1 MGAVWRVGRGDDH
14 PAASEV
20 VAQSGA
26 VARIGL
32 GCASAWGQSW
42 FPERDAIAIVHQA
55 LDLGVRVFDTGPSYS
70 GGYAEPRLGRAL
82 RGRDLDGMLI
92 STKVGTHVVRFGR
105 LVHDLSPEAV
115 VRSVAASRR
124 NLDMDRIP
132 LLYLHGP
139 GIHEFE
145 PRLFDALEG
154 LRERGW
160 VSRFGVN
167 SYDPPVVQHA
177 LRFPTFTTFMVDYNL
192 LRVGREPLLE
202 ALHGAGRQVVSGS
215 ALANHLYAA
224 KYTIPSKPQDLW
236 YLLRLLKNYR
246 RDWGLARQLRDLRD
260 VPEWTPA
267 QLALAFVLAN
277 PAVDVAM
284 FGTTRM
290 EHLEENLSVVRREL
304 PPAVMK
310 RLRAMANAVGAI
322 AEG

>member
-1 MGAVWRVGRGDDH
+1 MAR
-14 PAASEV
+14 SE
-20 VAQSGA
+20 A
-26 VARIGL
+26 VARVGL
-32 GCASAWGQSW
+32 GCASGWGQPW
-42 FPERDAIAIVHQA
+42 FPERDAIAIVHKA
-55 LDLGVRVFDTGPSYS
+55 LDFGVRVFDTGSSYS
-70 GGYAEPRLGRAL
+70 GGHAEPRLGRAL
-82 RGRDLDGMLI
+82 RGRDLDGLLI
-92 STKVGTHVVRFGR
+92 STKVGTHVGRFGR

-139 GIHEFE
+139 GVHELE
-145 PRLFDALEG
+145 PRLVDSLED

-167 SYDPPVVQHA
+167 SYDPPVVQQA
-177 LRFPTFTTFMVDYNL
+177 LQFPIFSTFMLDYNL
-192 LRVGREPLLE
+192 LRAGREPLLE
-202 ALHGAGRQVVSGS
+202 ALHGYGRQVVSGS

-224 KYTIPSKPQDLW
+224 KYLIPAKRQDFW

-246 RDWGLARQLRDLRD
+246 RDWRLARHLRGLQD

-277 PAVDVAM
+277 PVVDVAM

-304 PPAVMK
+304 PPAVME
-310 RLRAMANAVGAI
+310 RLRAMANAVGGI